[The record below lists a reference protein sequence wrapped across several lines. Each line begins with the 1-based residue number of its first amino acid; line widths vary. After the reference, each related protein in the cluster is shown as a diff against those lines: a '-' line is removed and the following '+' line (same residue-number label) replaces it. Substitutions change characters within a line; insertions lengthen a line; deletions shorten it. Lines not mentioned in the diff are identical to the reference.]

1 MKRDNGVTFLGND
14 HFLVQ
19 AGLGVLLLVNT
30 MVDHF
35 STQKAGQNTI
45 HLLSEC
51 SSDLYNRLLH
61 PP

>member
-19 AGLGVLLLVNT
+19 AGLGVLLLVST

-35 STQKAGQNTI
+35 STQKACQNI
-45 HLLSEC
+45 LHPLSDY
-51 SSDLYNRLLH
+51 STDLYNRLLH